1 MGGEEIRLAAE
12 DGVEAAVTGLPGKQ
26 TFDHPP
32 DSNGE
37 KLAVAGFAGRDM
49 NVMVESGLGE
59 GHAFV
64 AAVALEPQFRQPGQH
79 RCGAGTVGVSRCQLK
94 IEQRAMLV
102 ADGAQLE
109 AFDQLAAI
117 DAAQVGAERSELS
130 PDSCPLADSERGL
143 STTAAE
149 GRISSPHATR
159 QSNARRCPS
168 RRHRPKRVQRANA
181 LCSVVKG
188 MPDRKPAMR
197 HCMPPKVSIQIRPS
211 TRRRRS
217 VSGLRPCR

>member
-1 MGGEEIRLAAE
+1 
-12 DGVEAAVTGLPGKQ
+12 
-26 TFDHPP
+26 
-32 DSNGE
+32 
-37 KLAVAGFAGRDM
+37 M

-64 AAVALEPQFRQPGQH
+64 AAVAQQIALEAQLGQPGQH
-79 RCGAGTVGVSRCQLK
+79 RQGADAVVGVSRCQLK